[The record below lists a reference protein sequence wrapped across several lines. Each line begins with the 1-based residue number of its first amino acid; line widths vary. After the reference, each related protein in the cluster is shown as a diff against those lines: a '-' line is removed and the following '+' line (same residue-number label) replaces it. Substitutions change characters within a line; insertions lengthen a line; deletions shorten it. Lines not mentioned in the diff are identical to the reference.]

1 MRTLLVACATLLTA
15 AVMLFVMPPGA
26 QGATATVDVE
36 DSQFSPA
43 TINIQAGDT
52 VDWEFVGSTNH
63 NVTAAD
69 NSFASATMTSGT
81 FSRTFNTGGTFA
93 YYCTIHGTIQGQGMA
108 GTVVVADAATPTNT
122 AQATAPSPTR
132 TATRTPEAT
141 DTPSTPTATSTPA
154 PGASATPVDVVP
166 ISAPVEDLPA
176 TTGGAAPSA
185 VGAPSTGTGPDGATT
200 RTYVVA
206 IVLAVTGAAS
216 VGGAL
221 VLARRR
227 LRD

>member
-1 MRTLLVACATLLTA
+1 
-15 AVMLFVMPPGA
+15 MLFVMPPGA

-43 TINIQAGDT
+43 MINIQAGDT

-93 YYCTIHGTIQGQGMA
+93 YFCTIHGTIQGQGMA

-122 AQATAPSPTR
+122 AQAAAPSATR

-154 PGASATPVDVVP
+154 PGASATPVEVVP

-206 IVLAVTGAAS
+206 IVLAVSGAGS